1 MPVSERTRG
10 SANRASAARQKSC
23 ATAPDAE
30 MTRPA
35 TTSRIV
41 ANATVETTAKKMSPL
56 ALPVGDGAGRE
67 LADRAA
73 ARPALGRPVLLEVVA
88 RLERLRPERL
98 GEAGE
103 DGLAALFRAP

>member
-1 MPVSERTRG
+1 VHAAERLG
-10 SANRASAARQKSC
+10 ENGQ
-23 ATAPDAE
+23 E
-30 MTRPA
+30 
-35 TTSRIV
+35 
-41 ANATVETTAKKMSPL
+41 
-56 ALPVGDGAGRE
+56 VGDGARRE